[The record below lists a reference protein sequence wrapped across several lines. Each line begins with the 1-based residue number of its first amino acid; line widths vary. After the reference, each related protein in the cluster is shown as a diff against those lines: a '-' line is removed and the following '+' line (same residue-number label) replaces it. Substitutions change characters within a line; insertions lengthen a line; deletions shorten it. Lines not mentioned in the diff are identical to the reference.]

1 MNNEV
6 KVNIEG
12 KIFFVCKGTLL
23 SDIIDIEKPCG
34 GHGRCGKCNAIING
48 KKELVCKYIVNSDIE
63 VVLPK
68 KSDVFSETG
77 INEVVQSQSK
87 LSIALDIGT
96 TTIALALVSLEEGKI
111 VKVISEEK

>member
-48 KKELVCKYIVNSDIE
+48 K
-63 VVLPK
+63 
-68 KSDVFSETG
+68 
-77 INEVVQSQSK
+77 
-87 LSIALDIGT
+87 
-96 TTIALALVSLEEGKI
+96 
-111 VKVISEEK
+111 